1 MSVTSARPWGHSRPG
16 RRDPNVIPRRRSL
29 RYKLSRAPSPANVQV
44 IHHVDCQPP
53 VRVTSHAAIAGPA
66 TLPALNSCCISPMAA
81 GGEPAGGARSTAMR
95 NRVAGIAAPENENAA
110 TQTTCRMSP
119 PGSTAQFTAN
129 ASSEVT
135 AMAAKAG
142 ISRARTGTPRSRT
155 EAAPT
160 EPAAPR
166 PPTTAVR
173 TPGQTPCSPL
183 CWQMVGRNPTTVI
196 HSMVKQAKASPAIQG
211 LSERTAAP
219 MRRAAAAAVLAP
231 RRWSA
236 GRMAATS
243 GSGATVIAV
252 MSHHSSR
259 QGATCA
265 IAALPIRPAKVAMPV
280 EAPQ

>member
-1 MSVTSARPWGHSRPG
+1 
-16 RRDPNVIPRRRSL
+16 
-29 RYKLSRAPSPANVQV
+29 VQV

-53 VRVTSHAAIAGPA
+53 VRVTSHAARAGPA
-66 TLPALNSCCISPMAA
+66 TLPALNSCCISPIAA

-95 NRVAGIAAPENENAA
+95 NRVAGIAAPESENAA
-110 TQTTCRMSP
+110 TQMTCRMSP
-119 PGSTAQFTAN
+119 PGSGAQFTAN

-142 ISRARTGTPRSRT
+142 ISSTRTGTPRCRT
-155 EAAPT
+155 AAVPIEPT
-160 EPAAPR
+160 ALR
-166 PPTTAVR
+166 PPTTAVS
-173 TPGQTPCSPL
+173 TPGHIPCSPL

-211 LSERTAAP
+211 LTERTVAP
-219 MRRAAAAAVLAP
+219 IRRAAAAALAAR

-236 GRMAATS
+236 GRITATT
-243 GSGATVIAV
+243 GSGASVIAV
-252 MSHHSSR
+252 ISHHSSR